1 MNAQESKQKR
11 SKSTGIVALVEVWRN
26 LSDLLNTWHQRGEG
40 VVVAM
45 LTSNAMPE
53 YSHIIVTLVIRLA
66 LTSCLTGRVQLHCQ
80 TYTSILVNSLDF
92 AGRSPQTIDPEWAAE
107 NILRWSGDTQ

>member
-40 VVVAM
+40 VVVAT

-53 YSHIIVTLVIRLA
+53 YSHIIVNLVIRLA
-66 LTSCLTGRVQLHCQ
+66 LTSCLTGRVQLYCQ
-80 TYTSILVNSLDF
+80 TSILVNSLDL
-92 AGRSPQTIDPEWAAE
+92 AGRSPQTIAPEWAAE